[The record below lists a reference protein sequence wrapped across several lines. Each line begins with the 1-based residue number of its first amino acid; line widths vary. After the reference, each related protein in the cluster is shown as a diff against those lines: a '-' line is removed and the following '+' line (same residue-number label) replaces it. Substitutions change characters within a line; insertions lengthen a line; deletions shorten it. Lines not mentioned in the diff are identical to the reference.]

1 MLVEL
6 RVRDLGVIDD
16 LHLVVGDGMTAIT
29 GETGAGKTLL
39 VEAIELLVGGRADPG
54 RVRAG
59 ADEASIEGRFETD
72 GDDVVLARAVPTTGR
87 SRAYVDGRMAPVGQL
102 TEAGTEL
109 VDLHGQHAHQSLLAP
124 ALQRAALDR
133 FGHIDL
139 APRRDAAARLQALD
153 AELAGLGGDVHTR
166 AREIEL
172 LRFQVEELEAAD
184 ITDPGEDDA
193 LALEE
198 GQLADA
204 AAHRDAANSAWAAL
218 ADDGGAG
225 DAVSSALAELG
236 GRAAFA
242 TVADRVHAL
251 AADLADIAG
260 ELRAAGESIVED
272 PERLA
277 VVQARRQLLTALR
290 RKYGDSLADVM
301 AFRTDVRERLAALES
316 YESRAA
322 DLEGA
327 RAAAVADLARA
338 ENEVGTARRR
348 HAPDLAAA
356 VAAQLPDLALGGA
369 TFDVELDESAA
380 ADGVTFLLSAN
391 PGEPARPLA
400 KVASGG
406 ELARCMLA
414 LRLVLRDRTMPTL
427 IFDEVDAGIGGQA
440 AVAVGRALATLAADH
455 QVLVVT
461 HLPQVAAF
469 ADHHIAVVKDAG
481 AGRSVVRASALD
493 DAERVGE
500 LTRMLSGLPDSETGR
515 DHAHELLTTAR
526 RERSR

>member
-16 LHLVVGDGMTAIT
+16 LQLLVGPGMTAIT

-39 VEAIELLVGGRADPG
+39 VEAIELLVGGRADPA

-59 ADEASIEGRFETD
+59 AAEASIEGRFETHE
-72 GDDVVLARAVPTTGR
+72 GDVVLARSVPTAGR
-87 SRAYVDGRMAPVGQL
+87 SRAYIDGRMAPVAQL
-102 TEAGTEL
+102 ADTGGVL
-109 VDLHGQHAHQSLLAP
+109 VDLHGQHAHQSLLASGV
-124 ALQRAALDR
+124 QRAALDL
-133 FGHIDL
+133 FGSIDL
-139 APRRDAAARLQALD
+139 APRRDAAARVHALD
-153 AELAGLGGDVHTR
+153 AELAALGGDVHSR
-166 AREIEL
+166 AREIDL
-172 LRFQVEELEAAD
+172 LRFQVDELDAAG
-184 ITDPGEDDA
+184 ITDPAEDDD

-198 GQLADA
+198 ERLADA
-204 AAHRDAANSAWAAL
+204 AAHRDAAGAAWAAL
-218 ADDGGAG
+218 ADEGGAA
-225 DAVSSALAELG
+225 DAVGQALTELT
-236 GRAAFA
+236 GRAAFG
-242 TVADRVHAL
+242 TVADRVHTL
-251 AADLADIAG
+251 AADIADVAAD
-260 ELRAAGESIVED
+260 LRAAGESIVED

-277 VVQARRQLLTALR
+277 LVQARRQLLTALR
-290 RKYGDSLADVM
+290 RKYGDSLADVI
-301 AFRTDVRERLAALES
+301 AFSADVRERLAALES

-322 DLEGA
+322 ALEDERAGA
-327 RAAAVADLARA
+327 AADLARVEA
-338 ENEVGTARRR
+338 EIGEARRR
-348 HAPDLAAA
+348 HAPALAAA

-369 TFDVELDESAA
+369 TFDVEIDDSAA
-380 ADGVTFLLSAN
+380 GDGVSFLLSAN

-414 LRLVLRDRTMPTL
+414 LRLVLRDRTVPTL

-469 ADHHIAVVKDAG
+469 ADNHVAVAKDAG
-481 AGRSVVRASALD
+481 TGRSIVRAAVLD

-526 RERSR
+526 RERAR